1 MPVLAKPRRP
11 EAGNR
16 TAGVKA
22 RPQQEKDSPMN
33 TQTNLTYFL
42 IGFINGAR
50 PEELELERMSG
61 AATRCFPDLAQDDEA
76 FRRALK
82 AALLLAKD
90 ILVQRLKGL
99 VARANEQARTQTRA
113 VAAPARR

>member
-1 MPVLAKPRRP
+1 
-11 EAGNR
+11 
-16 TAGVKA
+16 
-22 RPQQEKDSPMN
+22 MN
-33 TQTNLTYFL
+33 METNLTYFL

-50 PEELELERMSG
+50 PEARLERVSG
-61 AATRCFPDLAQDDEA
+61 AATHYFPDLAQDDEA